1 MEVSNGVSDRI
12 LFFEELTAPL
22 LLRAAAAWLFFRSG
36 PLSEGRRLFGLY
48 QVTPGAR
55 RIARA
60 LNAGGVLLQVE
71 EKDYDFFDDVEVP
84 GAESALKECYFRAAP
99 SLFRQIATESWY
111 AACVQA
117 SCRRSS
123 HENYLHAALSKKLF
137 WELFGRIRS
146 ILVARWI
153 AGQQQPG
160 SSMKPVLFAQG
171 DWLFGY
177 LAEYAGR
184 WGLELKPESGR
195 AKGEPHS
202 PRGFL
207 ELARRISGAAG
218 HLFSSRGRPGGAGP
232 VRIAAEMY
240 CNGVRPL
247 GIHNTDFFWH
257 RKGLLPEEAVMAYFR
272 HAQDQPLPER
282 ARLLKESGIECFGR
296 NRLLRKMYA
305 PLPARQELAG
315 PVAQG
320 LKPVSSGRALGA
332 VEKQF
337 LKELRPAVVDF
348 YREYDRWHRFF
359 RATRTRIH
367 ISTTDHFPESEAL
380 HAAMEDA
387 GGVSISIQRSIEH
400 DPRIFRRTAVDVH
413 FAFSQHSAL
422 TERLSGSS
430 VRQFIVSGYLFDGA
444 FPVVREEG
452 RRLREQ
458 LRAAGARQILCFL
471 DENEG
476 VIPRRLGGGRG
487 GRNNYRF
494 LCDRLEEDPGLGLI
508 LKPKRPGSL
517 PGRLGPV
524 WERIERAVR
533 SGRCLLLEG
542 EGTDD
547 RFLPSVAAA
556 AADLSVNL
564 LNGGTAG
571 LESVLVGTR
580 CLLLG
585 RGGEET
591 GIFRELPEGSVL
603 FQSWDRLWEA
613 AQTLRANPDHP
624 TIGKW
629 DPILD
634 RLVLLRDGKA
644 SERIGQYIQWLYEAF
659 QSGKGREQALAAAR
673 EQYGKAWGS
682 ELTSE
687 IRQPFLEL
695 VG

>member
-1 MEVSNGVSDRI
+1 MTPHLLVSDRI
-12 LFFEELTAPL
+12 LFFEELTAPA
-22 LLRAAAAWLFFRSG
+22 LLRMAAAWLLLGAG
-36 PLSEGRRLFGLY
+36 PLREGRRLFGLY
-48 QVTPGAR
+48 RVTPGAR
-55 RIARA
+55 RIARTLSA
-60 LNAGGVLLQVE
+60 IGVSLQVE
-71 EKDYDFFDDVEVP
+71 EREYDFFDDVEIP

-99 SLFRQIATESWY
+99 ALFRQIETESWY

-117 SCRRSS
+117 SCRRPS
-123 HENYLHAALSKKLF
+123 HENPLHAALSKKLF

-153 AGQQQPG
+153 AGEQRTG
-160 SSMKPVLFAQG
+160 SSMRPLLFARG

-184 WGLELKPESGR
+184 WGLELRPEPGR
-195 AKGEPHS
+195 AKGEPHF
-202 PRGFL
+202 PRSFL
-207 ELARRISGAAG
+207 EQARRLAGAVD
-218 HLFSSRGRPGGAGP
+218 HRVSSWVRPGGSGL

-240 CNGVRPL
+240 GNGIRPL
-247 GIHNTDFFWH
+247 GAHNTDFFWY
-257 RKGLLPEEAVMAYFR
+257 RKGRLSEGAVMACFR

-282 ARLLKESGIECFGR
+282 ARLLKELGIECFGR
-296 NRLLRKMYA
+296 SRLLRKMYA
-305 PLPARQELAG
+305 PLPTAPGSRPA
-315 PVAQG
+315 P
-320 LKPVSSGRALGA
+320 SGRALGA

-337 LKELRPAVVDF
+337 LKGLRPAVADF

-367 ISTTDHFPESEAL
+367 LSTTDHFPESEAL

-387 GGVSISIQRSIEH
+387 GGVSVSIQRSIEH

-413 FAFSQHSAL
+413 FAFSQQSAL

-444 FPVVREEG
+444 FPAAREEG
-452 RRLREQ
+452 RRFRERLQ
-458 LRAAGARQILCFL
+458 AGGARQILCFL

-476 VIPRRLGGGRG
+476 VIPRRLGGGRRF
-487 GRNNYRF
+487 RNDYRF
-494 LCDRLEEDPGLGLI
+494 LCDRLEEDSELGLI
-508 LKPKRPGSL
+508 LKPKRPGNL
-517 PGRLGPV
+517 RERLGPV
-524 WERIERAVR
+524 WERVERAVR

-542 EGTDD
+542 GGVDD

-556 AADLSVNL
+556 AADLSINL

-585 RGGEET
+585 RGGEEA

-603 FQSWDRLWEA
+603 FQSWDSLWEA
-613 AQTLRANPDHP
+613 VRALRADPAHP

-644 SERIGQYIQWLYEAF
+644 SERIGQYIEWLHEAF
-659 QSGKGREQALAAAR
+659 QAGMDREQALTAAR
-673 EQYGKAWGS
+673 ERYGKAWGS

-695 VG
+695 VS